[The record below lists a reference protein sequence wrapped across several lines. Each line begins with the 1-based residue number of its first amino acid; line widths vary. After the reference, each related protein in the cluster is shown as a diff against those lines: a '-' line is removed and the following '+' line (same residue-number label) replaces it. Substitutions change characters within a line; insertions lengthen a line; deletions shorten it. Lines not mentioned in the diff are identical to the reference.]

1 MRNSKAYLGFKTFN
15 GVVFIVLGALIVAQM
30 IRLVGFRFEAVSG
43 LVLGAALIA
52 LGIYRT
58 VWFVRQRQ

>member
-1 MRNSKAYLGFKTFN
+1 
-15 GVVFIVLGALIVAQM
+15 M